1 MTRRERILAALNH
14 KEPDRIPVDCGSMR
28 STGIMGLAYNSLKQ
42 HLGIQEGQTKIF
54 DMVQQLAIPEQ
65 WYLDRFG
72 IDSVDLSRTF
82 ANDSQDWIPWNL
94 PDGSPAYRPSWVD
107 IRKVGED
114 WVCYNDAGLEVGRMS
129 PNLVYF
135 TQTNYPLMGIE
146 DADYTD
152 LKKTMGETIWGSVAD
167 PAWRHGGRKEFPQML
182 RTNLL
187 QLQKETDYASMF
199 AIGGNFFENG
209 QYLYRTDEFLMNML
223 IEEENTEKL
232 LDRLLEIHIETVD
245 RVLGG
250 IGDLVDVLMFGD
262 DLGTQNTTMISGDLY
277 RKLIY
282 PRQKKLFQYV
292 HDHSD
297 AKVFLHS
304 CGAIADLI
312 PDLIDAGVDILNPV
326 QIGATGMDPKHL
338 KREFGKDLVFW
349 GGGVDTQHVL
359 ATGTVEE
366 VRSSVIRNCEI
377 LMKDGGFVFNQV
389 HNIVDGVPPE
399 NIVAMYEAVQSL
411 SN

>member
-28 STGIMGLAYNSLKQ
+28 STGIMGLAYNTLKR
-42 HLGIQEGQTKIF
+42 HLGIREGQTKIF

-72 IDSVDLSRTF
+72 VDSVDLARTF
-82 ANDSQDWIPWNL
+82 ANDSKDWISWNL
-94 PDGSPAYRPSWVD
+94 PDGSPAYRPAWVD
-107 IRKVGED
+107 IRRVGED
-114 WVCYNDAGLEVGRMS
+114 WICYNDSGIEVGKMS

-146 DADYTD
+146 EADYTT
-152 LKKTMGETIWGSVAD
+152 LKKSLGETIWGSVAD
-167 PAWRHGGRKEFPQML
+167 PAWRYGGREDFPQML

-187 QLQKETDYASMF
+187 QLQNETDYASMF
-199 AIGGNFFENG
+199 AIGGNLFENG

-223 IEEENTEKL
+223 SEQANTEKL
-232 LDRLLEIHIETVD
+232 LDTLLEIHLETVD
-245 RVLGG
+245 RVLSG

-262 DLGTQNTTMISGDLY
+262 DLGTQNTTMISHDLY
-277 RKLIY
+277 KKLIY
-282 PRQKKLFQYV
+282 PRQKKLFKYV

-297 AKVFLHS
+297 AKIFLHS
-304 CGAIADLI
+304 CGAIADFI

-326 QIGATGMDPKHL
+326 QIGATGMDPKRL

-349 GGGVDTQHVL
+349 GGGVDTQHIL
-359 ATGTVEE
+359 AAGTVEE
-366 VRSSVIRNCEI
+366 VRDSVIRNCEI

-399 NIVAMYEAVQSL
+399 NIVAMYEAVQSI